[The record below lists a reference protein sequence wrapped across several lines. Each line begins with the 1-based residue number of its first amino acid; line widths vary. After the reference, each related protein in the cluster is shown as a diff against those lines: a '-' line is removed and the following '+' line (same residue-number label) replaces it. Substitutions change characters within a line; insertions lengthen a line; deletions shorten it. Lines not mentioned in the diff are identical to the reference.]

1 MIPAIDKTDGH
12 KVALVMMR
20 SAIADATID
29 VLAVDQPDA
38 VVTDHG
44 TYVLIEASNELRI
57 EMARVGEE
65 LGEPITLGQW
75 LVVMVTFVGRAAPGG
90 DYMRV
95 TSQMMDLAADA
106 S

>member
-1 MIPAIDKTDGH
+1 MIPVIAKPDGR
-12 KVALVMMR
+12 KVALVLMP

-29 VLAVDQPDA
+29 VLAEDQPDA
-38 VVTDHG
+38 TVTDHG
-44 TYVLIEASNELRI
+44 TYILIEADNELRV
-57 EMARVGEE
+57 EMSRVGEE
-65 LGEPITLGQW
+65 LGSPITLGQW

>member
-1 MIPAIDKTDGH
+1 MIPVPAKTDGS
-12 KVALVMMR
+12 KVAIALMR
-20 SAIADATID
+20 SEIADATID
-29 VLAVDQPDA
+29 VIAEDQPDA

-44 TYVLIEASNELRI
+44 TYVLIEAEDELRI
-57 EMARVGEE
+57 EMSRVGEE
-65 LGEPITLGQW
+65 LGAPITLGQW
-75 LVVMVTFVGRAAPGG
+75 LVIMVTFVGRAAPGG